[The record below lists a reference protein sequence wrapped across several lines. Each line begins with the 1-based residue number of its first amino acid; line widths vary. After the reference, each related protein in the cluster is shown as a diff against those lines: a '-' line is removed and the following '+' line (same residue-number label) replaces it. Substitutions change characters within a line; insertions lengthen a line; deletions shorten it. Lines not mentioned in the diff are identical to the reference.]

1 MSQPTPQSTPTPTPP
16 LLTAPTVHLP
26 QPRSMTVP
34 LVDIEVTDANGAV
47 NETVKNMSIIGQ
59 TDPIVLEEHPGQ
71 TYLIH
76 DGKRRVINARKL
88 EWTTMR
94 AEVYPPLTREQ
105 RAHLKLSLHRRAPN
119 MVDESR
125 ALADLA
131 RVHGINPA
139 ARDAAEQLARVS
151 GMKVAQVRRYLKLVN
166 LPADIVELIGTTVSE
181 GVATNVASLQGTH
194 RDDAIARIR
203 AAAATDD
210 GRFTGQD
217 LKDVQLART
226 EEMAGALTGGQGGV
240 FPPIFTLSPVQ
251 ALASDV
257 RILCTERHI
266 DLADLITELQSG
278 AAPAVVNP
286 FEAAFGA
293 VQAVPTAA
301 APGSAPPAPV
311 LTADATPWEM
321 PTSPAP
327 VEDDPVPEAVDAAPA
342 LDAVTPEGE
351 AVTDTPAWD
360 AAPLEGPAAQEAE
373 ALQGEAFTP
382 GDLAE
387 TTPDLPADEP
397 AAAADV
403 LRGTAGLAT
412 EAPRPVEE
420 VDEGAALAASFGG
433 GLDLNALFGMSGS
446 DVAAEAAA
454 PEVDAAVTPDAPAPV
469 TPDAPVPFT
478 PAAPATFTPQAPAPF
493 TPGAPAALTPAA
505 PRPFTPGAAPT
516 PRTSVR

>member
-1 MSQPTPQSTPTPTPP
+1 MTQPAPQTPSAP
-16 LLTAPTVHLP
+16 LLTAPNVQLP
-26 QPRSMTVP
+26 QPRSATIP

-59 TDPIVLEEHPGQ
+59 TDPIVLEENPGKP
-71 TYLIH
+71 YLIH

-88 EWTTMR
+88 EWATMR

-131 RVHGINPA
+131 RVHGIIPS

-166 LPADIVELIGTTVSE
+166 LPADVIELIGTTVSE

-203 AAAATDD
+203 AAAASDD

-226 EEMAGALTGGQGGV
+226 EEMAGALTGGQGGT

-257 RILCTERHI
+257 RVQCTERNI
-266 DLADLITELQSG
+266 RVEDLIAELQAAG
-278 AAPAVVNP
+278 APTVTDP
-286 FEAAFGA
+286 FMAAFGA

-301 APGSAPPAPV
+301 APSPAVPAPV

-321 PTSPAP
+321 PTSPTP
-327 VEDDPVPEAVDAAPA
+327 VEDVPVPEEVATAPA
-342 LDAVTPEGE
+342 WEAVTDTSEGE
-351 AVTDTPAWD
+351 AVT
-360 AAPLEGPAAQEAE
+360 EQ
-373 ALQGEAFTP
+373 
-382 GDLAE
+382 
-387 TTPDLPADEP
+387 PADE
-397 AAAADV
+397 
-403 LRGTAGLAT
+403 LLAT
-412 EAPRPVEE
+412 EAPLPVEE
-420 VDEGAALAASFGG
+420 VDEGAALAASFGN
-433 GLDLNALFGMSGS
+433 GLDLNALFGMTT
-446 DVAAEAAA
+446 EA
-454 PEVDAAVTPDAPAPV
+454 PEEVVAAPV
-469 TPDAPVPFT
+469 TPDAPKAIT
-478 PAAPATFTPQAPAPF
+478 PEVNAASAPDAPAPF
-493 TPGAPAALTPAA
+493 TPAPPAPFTPEVPAAVTPAAPAAFTPQAPTPFTPGA
-505 PRPFTPGAAPT
+505 PRPFTPGSAAT
-516 PRTSVR
+516 STRTRTSVR